1 MHWSV
6 WANVPV
12 DTQVEPR
19 TVMGCP
25 PLLPLLYYIEL
36 GSLIEP
42 EARHLC
48 EAVWPASSQNLPD
61 CALWGLRHT
70 ALPSF
75 LEEQWGLKNRSSCVQ
90 GRHTSTLAISPPPL
104 YLLVIHTS
112 LTTVIPFVEDRKLW
126 LIEKWWSLWKKSFD
140 M

>member
-6 WANVPV
+6 WADVPV
-12 DTQVEPR
+12 DTQEEAR

-25 PLLPLLYYIEL
+25 PLLPLLYYVEL

-42 EARHLC
+42 EVRHLC

-75 LEEQWGLKNRSSCVQ
+75 LAER
-90 GRHTSTLAISPPPL
+90 
-104 YLLVIHTS
+104 
-112 LTTVIPFVEDRKLW
+112 
-126 LIEKWWSLWKKSFD
+126 
-140 M
+140 